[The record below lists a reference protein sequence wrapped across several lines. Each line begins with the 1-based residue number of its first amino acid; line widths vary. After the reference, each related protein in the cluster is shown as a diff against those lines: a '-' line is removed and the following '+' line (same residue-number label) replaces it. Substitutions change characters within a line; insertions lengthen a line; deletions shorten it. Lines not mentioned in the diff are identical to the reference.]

1 MPLRGL
7 LYFAILYHR
16 HLSKLDYD
24 IYGSRLINIPTPRYV
39 VFYNGDE
46 KMPEKTKLKLSD
58 AFIDFEEKGDFEWT
72 ATMININKNHN
83 ESLQKN
89 CKPLY
94 DYSIFVDRI
103 KTNINSGMENESAVD
118 EALDWAIGQNLLE
131 GYIMEQK
138 AEFKF
143 SILTEF
149 DQEKY
154 DRSRRQEGYE
164 QKAIEAAINL
174 LKMKLGTPEQIAQ
187 AQGLPLEKVLE
198 LQQQLKEKE

>member
-1 MPLRGL
+1 
-7 LYFAILYHR
+7 
-16 HLSKLDYD
+16 
-24 IYGSRLINIPTPRYV
+24 
-39 VFYNGDE
+39 
-46 KMPEKTKLKLSD
+46 
-58 AFIDFEEKGDFEWT
+58 
-72 ATMININKNHN
+72 MININKNHN

-103 KTNINSGMENESAVD
+103 KNNINSGMENESAVD

-187 AQGLPLEKVLE
+187 AQGLPVEKVLE
-198 LQQQLKEKE
+198 LQSQLSNKNS